1 MLQHT
6 NVINHKLIKI
16 YEKVMEK
23 KLIGKVTVEEK
34 NEIQALF
41 ERRNGL
47 NELAK
52 IITADNAELYE
63 KLVKDLGETGTKF
76 QSWWDRMGEKYQW
89 ESAEGGNWEI
99 DFDTCEI
106 YLVTND

>member
-1 MLQHT
+1 MVT
-6 NVINHKLIKI
+6 RKL
-16 YEKVMEK
+16 V
-23 KLIGKVTVEEK
+23 GQVTSDEK
-34 NEIQALF
+34 NEIQTLF

-52 IITADNAELYE
+52 ILTADNTELYE

-89 ESAEGGNWEI
+89 ESVEGGNWEI
-99 DFDTCEI
+99 DFDTCGI